1 MKKQAT
7 AKGKT
12 NNKKETTKNQKPMTT
27 KTQNKAENKGALAP
41 VQQKNY
47 IMVAPTDLVVNEK
60 TNYRNLYEE
69 IEELSESISENGLR
83 NPLKAYMKDGKMILR
98 EGFRR
103 MRAINLA
110 ISKGKK
116 IERVPVIIDERPLSE
131 EERTLE
137 FLINNEGKPYSML
150 EQSDVIK
157 DLLKFGLKVTE
168 IVKRTAKARGYIEN
182 LIALTQIP
190 TKVRDYIILNKISAH
205 AVIQILAA
213 IKGDETKLLEEVE
226 AAIQSAKEAGKS
238 KATPKHVKTGKV
250 KSKSFGKFYKW
261 LEEIVDTIAG
271 RKETIKDKE
280 KVVSDMLVYFEN
292 GQKAK
297 EVAERYFIDKAK
309 TSAKAESVKVA
320 AKKVPAKKAAQKPA
334 KTKK

>member
-1 MKKQAT
+1 MKKQSA

-12 NNKKETTKNQKPMTT
+12 NNKKKTPKNQQPMKT
-27 KTQNKAENKGALAP
+27 KEKNKAENKETLAP

-47 IMVAPTDLVVNEK
+47 IMVSPSELIVNEK
-60 TNYRNLYEE
+60 TNYRNVYED
-69 IEELSESISENGLR
+69 IDELSESIAENGLR
-83 NPLKAYMKDGKMILR
+83 NPLKAYVKDGKMILR

-103 MRAINLA
+103 MRAIDLA
-110 ISKGKK
+110 ITKGKK

-182 LIALTQIP
+182 LISLTQIP
-190 TKVRDYIILNKISAH
+190 TKVRDYIIFNKISAH

-213 IKGDETKLLEEVE
+213 IKGDEAKLLEEVE
-226 AAIQSAKEAGKS
+226 AAIQNAKEAGKS
-238 KATPKHVKTGKV
+238 KATPKHVKAEKV
-250 KSKSFGKFYKW
+250 KSQSFGKFYKW
-261 LEEIVDTIAG
+261 VEEIVDTIAG
-271 RKETIKDKE
+271 RKDAIKDKE
-280 KVVSDMLVYFEN
+280 KVISDMLVYFEN

-309 TSAKAESVKVA
+309 APTKADPAKITT
-320 AKKVPAKKAAQKPA
+320 KKAPAKKAA
-334 KTKK
+334 KK